1 MKGEQ
6 TMSEKYFNQQLNK
19 YSDFVPIQHL
29 AEQFGLEADQL
40 IDRLEKGCT
49 FPVALLVPGDWDIQA
64 VKQYPRR
71 ETRYE
76 IYKKV
81 FQGSERD
88 LLKQLRNQ

>member
-1 MKGEQ
+1 MA
-6 TMSEKYFNQQLNK
+6 EKYYDRQMDK
-19 YSDFVPIQHL
+19 YSDFVSVQHL
-29 AEQFGLEADQL
+29 AEQFGLETDQL
-40 IDRLEKGCT
+40 IDRLEKGCS
-49 FPVALLVPGDWDIQA
+49 FPVALLVPGDWDIQG

-76 IYKKV
+76 IYKRV